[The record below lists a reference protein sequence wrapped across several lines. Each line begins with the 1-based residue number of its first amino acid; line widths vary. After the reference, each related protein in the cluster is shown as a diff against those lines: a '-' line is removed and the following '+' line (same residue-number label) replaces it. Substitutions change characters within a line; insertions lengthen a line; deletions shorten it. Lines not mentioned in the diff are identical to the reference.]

1 MKLKPPKPGEQRY
14 AVAILD
20 GLDLWLTLWVRCSPK
35 GDVYILLPRQDPDL
49 DFHTS
54 YHNNGEFRTKTLT
67 AEPRL
72 PWQTDPPHEPSAID
86 LLL

>member
-72 PWQTDPPHEPSAID
+72 P
-86 LLL
+86 